1 MAIKLSDSEI
11 RFFTLLLRL
20 IELTPSK
27 RMSEAQIIDLGEK
40 SDWLTHDERA
50 SVQSRSDSRFAN
62 QIHNVVS
69 HRDSK
74 RNPIRGSLIKWDH
87 HTSVFAMTQKGSKFL
102 DDVAAK
108 LGSSTPGDYSVIDD
122 WLRQWA
128 NSQKNQTVKLP
139 LGLQKSFS
147 RDCLISAT

>member
-20 IELTPSK
+20 IDLAPAK
-27 RMSEAQIIDLGEK
+27 RMSEAQIIYLGEK
-40 SDWLTHDERA
+40 SDWLTHVERA
-50 SVQSRSDSRFAN
+50 SVRSRSDSRFAN

-74 RNPIRGSLIKWDH
+74 RNPIHGGLIEWEH
-87 HTSVFAMTQKGSKFL
+87 HTSVFALTEKGRKFL

-108 LGSSTPGDYSVIDD
+108 LGSSKPDDYSAIDD

-128 NSQKNQTVKLP
+128 NSQN
-139 LGLQKSFS
+139 KSGG
-147 RDCLISAT
+147 